1 MKKTILVILFFLSI
15 ISVYSQGNESINELY
30 LVTIEEVAVQNFLDS
45 YFEKI
50 EGDEQVYSLHIRH
63 RDEHIQEY
71 YLLTPG
77 YWQEGQHAPLAYTNY
92 KSNLILLYSG
102 IETFFPSKKRNE
114 LLLQMLKGK
123 IQIYAE
129 SFLGL
134 PSVDYP
140 SGILIL
146 CDGVRVLHQEIG
158 YFPGDD
164 PCVVEEP
171 SIDEEY

>member
-1 MKKTILVILFFLSI
+1 MKTILTILFFVYFG
-15 ISVYSQGNESINELY
+15 SVHAQDHKSINELY
-30 LVTIEEVAVQNFLDS
+30 PVTIEEVAVQNFLDS

-50 EGDEQVYSLHIRH
+50 EDDEQVYLLHIMQ

-71 YLLTPG
+71 HLSTPG
-77 YWQEGQHAPLAYTNY
+77 YWEEGKYAPLVYTKY

-123 IQIYAE
+123 IEVYVE
-129 SFLGL
+129 NFLGL

-140 SGILIL
+140 TGKLIL
-146 CDGVRVLHQEIG
+146 CDGVRVLQQEIG
-158 YFPGDD
+158 SFSKVD

-171 SIDEEY
+171 PLEDEH